1 MPTMLP
7 VSSRPAPTRLA
18 SRSTSP
24 SGRSLRPSADAFHNR
39 MTARGSTD
47 LGPASP
53 FSFAAKRS
61 TSPSWRYASEESLL
75 AIRNGTT
82 ATRLLSGRMAGVDH
96 RFRARA
102 AATTATA
109 SPAAMA
115 TRRLGMPRTAAEG
128 LTSLGPAPYSAATNS
143 SVVANRSAGTLA
155 SATSIARSTAGDT
168 VSRTVRS
175 GGTGELS
182 RLAMIAWAVGPV
194 NGGSP
199 ASIS

>member
-1 MPTMLP
+1 
-7 VSSRPAPTRLA
+7 
-18 SRSTSP
+18 
-24 SGRSLRPSADAFHNR
+24 
-39 MTARGSTD
+39 
-47 LGPASP
+47 
-53 FSFAAKRS
+53 
-61 TSPSWRYASEESLL
+61 
-75 AIRNGTT
+75 
-82 ATRLLSGRMAGVDH
+82 
-96 RFRARA
+96 
-102 AATTATA
+102 
-109 SPAAMA
+109 
-115 TRRLGMPRTAAEG
+115 MPRTAAEG
-128 LTSLGPAPYSAATNS
+128 LGSLGPAPFRAATNS